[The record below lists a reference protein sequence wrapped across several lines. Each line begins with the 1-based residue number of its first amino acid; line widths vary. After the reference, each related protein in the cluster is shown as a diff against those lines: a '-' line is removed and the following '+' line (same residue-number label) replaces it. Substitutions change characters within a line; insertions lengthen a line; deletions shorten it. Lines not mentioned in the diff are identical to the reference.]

1 MQIAFLGTGQ
11 MGAAIARRLHVAGH
25 RVMVWNRTPK
35 KVEALAQEGL
45 TIASCI
51 ENALEEAEVVFTM
64 LTDDAAIR
72 QVILGDQGAIALIP
86 PGGIHVSL
94 STLSVAMSQQLTLEH
109 RAHKQAFVAA
119 PVFGRPPVAE
129 AGKLWIAM
137 AGEASAVD
145 KVKPVLEAA
154 SRGITVVGSEPY
166 TAHALKLGGNFLITA
181 MIQSLS
187 EAFVFASSQGI
198 DPNIFLETVNNALF
212 QSPFYASYGKVM
224 LHPPEQVGAGV
235 AIGVKDIRLFRE
247 AAEAQGVQLHL
258 ADYFAQQLHR
268 AVEAGLKNED
278 WAVAQY
284 RMAQSAL
291 PIRQ

>member
-1 MQIAFLGTGQ
+1 MGT
-11 MGAAIARRLHVAGH
+11 AIARRLHVAGH
-25 RVMVWNRTPK
+25 RVMIWNRTPQK
-35 KVEALAQEGL
+35 AEALAKEGL

-51 ENALEEAEVVFTM
+51 ENALEEAEIVFTM
-64 LTDDAAIR
+64 LTDDAAVE
-72 QVILGDQGAIALIP
+72 QVILGDQGAISLIP

-94 STLSVAMSQQLTLEH
+94 STLSVAMSQRLTSEH
-109 RAHKQAFVAA
+109 RIHRQNFVAA

-137 AGEASAVD
+137 AGESHVVE

-154 SRGITVVGSEPY
+154 SRGITVIGSEPY
-166 TAHALKLGGNFLITA
+166 KAHALKLGGNFLITA

-187 EAFVFASSQGI
+187 EAFVFTSSQGI
-198 DPNIFLETVNNALF
+198 DPDIFLETVNSALF

-224 LHPPEQVGAGV
+224 LHPPEQIGASV
-235 AIGVKDIRLFRE
+235 SIGIKDTHLFRK

-258 ADYFAQQLHR
+258 ADYFLQQLQN

-291 PIRQ
+291 PIQQ